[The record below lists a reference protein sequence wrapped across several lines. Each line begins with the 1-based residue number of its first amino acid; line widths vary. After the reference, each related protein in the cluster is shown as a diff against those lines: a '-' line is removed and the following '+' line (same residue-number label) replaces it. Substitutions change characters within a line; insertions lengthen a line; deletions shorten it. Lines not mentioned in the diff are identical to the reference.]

1 MNPSPNSYT
10 SMLTL
15 EAIREKIM
23 EEAQELVNAKEKE
36 EIIWE
41 AADLIYFISVML
53 AKEGASLEAVLN
65 ELKRRRKMPK
75 KRN

>member
-1 MNPSPNSYT
+1 
-10 SMLTL
+10 
-15 EAIREKIM
+15 M

-53 AKEGASLEAVLN
+53 AKEGVSLEAVLN